1 MGQKRTKNQ
10 IRREREKLRKLG
22 KLESVTSGEKE
33 TNIPGKD
40 PVTETPEKA
49 SQSPKATATEAGEN
63 AKPNENIGDERKRED
78 SEGQKQIPV
87 FGDEKNV
94 DSSPVSSGL
103 TAISKESDEKIPDS
117 SSQSVIIEDSTTD
130 AGGECKLA
138 IEIETLAK
146 PESQKMD
153 DEKPDEKQA
162 NTETLPEK
170 QASEPKASKIITPNP
185 NPNPDPKAKPEVS
198 DDEPEPEPESNKEQI
213 MGIFSRLKD
222 TPKESSL
229 QETDLYT
236 QYAGIFHKFEP
247 KPETKTQVV
256 LYTASDA
263 SASSSDTDSDNDSS
277 TRPLSKRQRRIREK
291 IPISV
296 LKSATSKPQA
306 VEWYDA
312 DAPDPYMA
320 VFMKTALNHVNVPS
334 HWQQKK
340 EYLSSKRGLER
351 APFQLPKYI
360 SNTGIVEMRNHDA
373 DSLKKSQR
381 DRVQPKMGRL
391 DIDYQRLHDAFFKHQ
406 TKPRVLAFGEVY
418 SEGRETSDQHL
429 NEVARMRP
437 GRISKALRAAVG
449 MSENETVAPPWIT
462 VMHELGKPPSYSHLI
477 IPGIDV
483 EYTNSGYKV
492 QYGEKGSVLG
502 LSHETWGMLEDGE
515 ESDAESES
523 ESEVSSVHETNE
535 PEIGQNSGSENF
547 TGTLHSAEPDDNQ
560 PERVEITEF
569 AKVKKSSASATA
581 TSSGSL
587 YTVLKET
594 PADSSSGTAN
604 GKHRYD
610 LKRGEESES
619 EAKRPK
625 SVKKGPVAANDE
637 DFRF

>member
-33 TNIPGKD
+33 TNIPEKD
-40 PVTETPEKA
+40 PVTEIPEKA
-49 SQSPKATATEAGEN
+49 SPSAKATATEAREN
-63 AKPNENIGDERKRED
+63 AKSKENIGQEQKNED
-78 SEGQKQIPV
+78 FGGQKQIPV
-87 FGDEKNV
+87 IGDETNV

-103 TAISKESDEKIPDS
+103 TAISKESDGKIPDS

-130 AGGECKLA
+130 AGGESKSA

-146 PESQKMD
+146 PDFRKTE
-153 DEKPDEKQA
+153 EGKPDEMQA
-162 NTETLPEK
+162 DTETLPEK
-170 QASEPKASKIITPNP
+170 QASEPKASNTSTPNP
-185 NPNPDPKAKPEVS
+185 NPNPDPKTKHDVS
-198 DDEPEPEPESNKEQI
+198 DDEPESNKEQI
-213 MGIFSRLKD
+213 MDIFSRLKD
-222 TPKESSL
+222 TPEESSL

-263 SASSSDTDSDNDSS
+263 SASSSDIDSDHDSS

-291 IPISV
+291 ISISV

-360 SNTGIVEMRNHDA
+360 ANTGIAEMRNHDA

-477 IPGIDV
+477 IPGLDV

-492 QYGEKGSVLG
+492 QYGEKGSILG
-502 LSHETWGMLEDGE
+502 LSRETWGMLEDGE

-523 ESEVSSVHETNE
+523 ESEVSSVHETDE
-535 PEIGQNSGSENF
+535 PEIGENPGSENF
-547 TGTLHSAEPDDNQ
+547 SKTLYSAEPDDNQ

-569 AKVKKSSASATA
+569 AKVKKPSASAIPK
-581 TSSGSL
+581 SSGSL
-587 YTVLKET
+587 YTVLKEK
-594 PADSSSGTAN
+594 PADSPSGTAN

-610 LKRGEESES
+610 LKRGEESGS

-625 SVKKGPVAANDE
+625 SVKKGPVAENDE

>member
-10 IRREREKLRKLG
+10 IRREREKLRKLE
-22 KLESVTSGEKE
+22 KLEGATSGKNE
-33 TNIPGKD
+33 TNIPEKD

-49 SQSPKATATEAGEN
+49 SQSAKATATEAREN
-63 AKPNENIGDERKRED
+63 AKPNGNIGEERKRED

-87 FGDEKNV
+87 IGDEKNV

-117 SSQSVIIEDSTTD
+117 SSQSVIIGDFTTD
-130 AGGECKLA
+130 AGGESKSA
-138 IEIETLAK
+138 IENEALAK
-146 PESQKMD
+146 PDFRKTE
-153 DEKPDEKQA
+153 EGKPDEMQA
-162 NTETLPEK
+162 DTETLPEK
-170 QASEPKASKIITPNP
+170 QASEPKASNTSTP
-185 NPNPDPKAKPEVS
+185 NPNPDPDPKTKHDVS
-198 DDEPEPEPESNKEQI
+198 DDEPESNKEQI

-256 LYTASDA
+256 LYTTSDA
-263 SASSSDTDSDNDSS
+263 SASSSDIDSDHDSS

-360 SNTGIVEMRNHDA
+360 ANTGIAEMRNHDA

-477 IPGIDV
+477 IPGLDV

-502 LSHETWGMLEDGE
+502 SSRETWGMLEDGE
-515 ESDAESES
+515 ESDAESDS
-523 ESEVSSVHETNE
+523 GSEVSSVHETNE
-535 PEIGQNSGSENF
+535 PEIGENPGSENF
-547 TGTLHSAEPDDNQ
+547 SKTLYSEEPDDNQ

-569 AKVKKSSASATA
+569 AKVKKPSASAIPK
-581 TSSGSL
+581 SSGSL

-619 EAKRPK
+619 EAKRLK
-625 SVKKGPVAANDE
+625 SVKKSPVVENDE

>member
-33 TNIPGKD
+33 TNIPEKD
-40 PVTETPEKA
+40 PVRETPEKA
-49 SQSPKATATEAGEN
+49 SQSAKATAIEEREN
-63 AKPNENIGDERKRED
+63 AKPKENIGKEQKNEH
-78 SEGQKQIPV
+78 SKGQKQIPV
-87 FGDEKNV
+87 IGDETNV

-103 TAISKESDEKIPDS
+103 TAISKESDGKIPDS
-117 SSQSVIIEDSTTD
+117 SSQSAIIEDSTTD
-130 AGGECKLA
+130 AGGESKSA
-138 IEIETLAK
+138 IGIEALAK
-146 PESQKMD
+146 SESQKMD
-153 DEKPDEKQA
+153 EGKPDEMQA
-162 NTETLPEK
+162 NTKTLPEK
-170 QASEPKASKIITPNP
+170 QASESEASNTSTPNP
-185 NPNPDPKAKPEVS
+185 NPNPDTKHDVS
-198 DDEPEPEPESNKEQI
+198 DDEPESNKEQI

-222 TPKESSL
+222 TPQESSL

-236 QYAGIFHKFEP
+236 QYAEIFHKFEP

-263 SASSSDTDSDNDSS
+263 SASSSDIDSDNDSS

-296 LKSATSKPQA
+296 LKSATNKPQA

-360 SNTGIVEMRNHDA
+360 ANTGIAEMRNHDA

-391 DIDYQRLHDAFFKHQ
+391 DIDYQKLHDAFFKHQ

-477 IPGIDV
+477 IPGLDV

-502 LSHETWGMLEDGE
+502 LSRETWGMLEDGE

-535 PEIGQNSGSENF
+535 PEIGENSGPENF

-581 TSSGSL
+581 TSSGKL
-587 YTVLKET
+587 YTVLKEK

-610 LKRGEESES
+610 LKRGEESE
-619 EAKRPK
+619 AKRPK
-625 SVKKGPVAANDE
+625 SVKKSPVVENDD

>member
-22 KLESVTSGEKE
+22 KLEGATSGKNEA
-33 TNIPGKD
+33 NIPQKD
-40 PVTETPEKA
+40 PVTEIPEKA
-49 SQSPKATATEAGEN
+49 SQSAKATTTEAGEN
-63 AKPNENIGDERKRED
+63 AKPKENIGDERKNED
-78 SEGQKQIPV
+78 FEGQKQKPV
-87 FGDEKNV
+87 IGDEKNV
-94 DSSPVSSGL
+94 DSSPASSGL
-103 TAISKESDEKIPDS
+103 TSPSKESDEKIPEM
-117 SSQSVIIEDSTTD
+117 SSQSAIIEKLTTD
-130 AGGECKLA
+130 SGSESKSAMTT
-138 IEIETLAK
+138 ETLAK
-146 PESQKMD
+146 SESQKM
-153 DEKPDEKQA
+153 EEAKPDEKQA

-170 QASEPKASKIITPNP
+170 QAPEFETSNISIPNP
-185 NPNPDPKAKPEVS
+185 NPNPDPKTKHEVS
-198 DDEPEPEPESNKEQI
+198 DDEPEPESNKEQI

-236 QYAGIFHKFEP
+236 QYAEIFHKFEP

-263 SASSSDTDSDNDSS
+263 SASSSDIDSDNDLS

-360 SNTGIVEMRNHDA
+360 ANTGIAEMRNHDA

-381 DRVQPKMGRL
+381 DRVQPKTGRL

-449 MSENETVAPPWIT
+449 MSENEAVAPPWIT

-477 IPGIDV
+477 IPGLDV

-492 QYGEKGSVLG
+492 QYGEKGSILG
-502 LSHETWGMLEDGE
+502 LSRETWGMLEDGE

-523 ESEVSSVHETNE
+523 ESEVPSVHETAE
-535 PEIGQNSGSENF
+535 PEIGENPGYESF
-547 TGTLHSAEPDDNQ
+547 TGTLHSAEADDNQ

-569 AKVKKSSASATA
+569 AKVKKSSASAT
-581 TSSGSL
+581 TKSSGSL

-594 PADSSSGTAN
+594 PAESSSGTAN

-610 LKRGEESES
+610 LTRGEESES